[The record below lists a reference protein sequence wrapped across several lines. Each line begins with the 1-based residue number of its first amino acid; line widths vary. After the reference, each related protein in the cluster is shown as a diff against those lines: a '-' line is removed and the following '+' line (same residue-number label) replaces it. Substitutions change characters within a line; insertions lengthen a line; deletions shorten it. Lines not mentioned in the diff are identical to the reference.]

1 MCMVNTALSLFL
13 VLELSYQGVLNLRQ
27 FTKERNSVYK
37 LLLLVVIVDSKVRL
51 SIGRF
56 HMLKS
61 KNSVN
66 SISFLPELL
75 RRCEIDLTPTGAKRN

>member
-13 VLELSYQGVLNLRQ
+13 VLELRYQGVLNLRQ

-56 HMLKS
+56 HMLK
-61 KNSVN
+61 KQK
-66 SISFLPELL
+66 F
-75 RRCEIDLTPTGAKRN
+75 CEQQFIFA